1 MSSRE
6 RRPRASE
13 TLGESCPNRERR
25 VTSDMKIRI
34 GTRSSRLARWQAD
47 HVSSLLRS
55 LGADPEIIYI
65 ETTGDRDKVRD
76 FGSLGAKGI
85 FVKEIEAALIER
97 RIDVAVHSLKD
108 LPTSLP
114 DRLVLAA
121 ALEREDAR
129 DALISRDHLTL
140 DALPPGSTVATGS
153 LRRGAQI
160 KALRPDLTIG
170 PLRGNVP
177 TRIGKIRDGEADA
190 TLLAVAGV
198 RRLGLE
204 AEIAQR
210 FSVDQ
215 VTPSMGQGAI
225 ALETRS
231 GEFEDL
237 MQALD
242 HAATRI
248 AIEAERR
255 FVATIGGGC
264 RTPVGVHARLGD
276 GPDGQSEGE
285 GDGVWTLTAMI
296 SSPDGRSLIREA
308 RTAPDAERLGALAVE
323 LADEMFAKADDSIR
337 AVLERVAS
345 EAGDEATSAGA
356 PPLGP

>member
-1 MSSRE
+1 M
-6 RRPRASE
+6 
-13 TLGESCPNRERR
+13 LGGACPNRERMVR
-25 VTSDMKIRI
+25 SDMKIRI

-47 HVSSLLRS
+47 HVSSRLRP
-55 LGADPEIIYI
+55 LGVQPEIIYI

-76 FGSLGAKGI
+76 FGSLGAKGV

-108 LPTSLP
+108 LPTLLP
-114 DRLVLAA
+114 EGLVLAA

-129 DALISRDHLTL
+129 DALISRNHLKLDTL
-140 DALPPGSTVATGS
+140 PAGSAVATGS

-160 KALRPDLTIG
+160 KALRPDLKIG

-177 TRIGKIRDGEADA
+177 TRIGKIRDGEAEA

-204 AEIAQR
+204 SEIAER

-231 GEFEDL
+231 GEFVDL

-248 AIEAERR
+248 AIDAERR

-264 RTPVGVHARLGD
+264 RTPVGVHVRLGE
-276 GPDGQSEGE
+276 GPDAEDKS
-285 GDGVWTLTAMI
+285 DGASNGIWTLTAMI
-296 SSPDGRSLIREA
+296 SSPDGQSLIRET
-308 RTAPDAERLGALAVE
+308 RTASDAEKLQALAVE
-323 LADEMFAKADDSIR
+323 LADEMYARADDSIR

-345 EAGDEATSAGA
+345 ETSDDPTSAGTST
-356 PPLGP
+356 LSS